1 MNNDDRPRAHRPG
14 NDRIHAFLDGELSP
28 RALAP
33 HERVEVEKMKEA
45 IDDALAPVR
54 ETPAPDVSAA
64 VMSRIERIERER
76 AVPSWTR
83 RLRAAAE
90 RALDWLWTPRPVRVR
105 PAWALA
111 SVAVA
116 GLALG
121 LLTVG
126 QPGSGTA
133 GPAAAADAGTDA
145 EVLWVQFRLE
155 APEASSVELA
165 GTFSDWEPRHELVE
179 TAPGQWTALVPL
191 RPGVH
196 EYSFVVDGDR
206 WIADPHAPRVDDGFG
221 GSNSRIGL
229 LTPENG
235 RSS

>member
-1 MNNDDRPRAHRPG
+1 MEDDRQRAHRPT
-14 NDRIHAFLDGELSP
+14 NERIHAFLDGELSP
-28 RALAP
+28 RALAR
-33 HERVEVEKMKEA
+33 HERVEVERLKEA
-45 IDDALAPVR
+45 IDDALRPLREAPS
-54 ETPAPDVSAA
+54 PDVSAA

-76 AVPSWTR
+76 AVRSWSR
-83 RLRAAAE
+83 RLRAAAR
-90 RALDWLWTPRPVRVR
+90 RAVEWFWTPRPVRVR

-111 SVAVA
+111 SVAVL
-116 GLALG
+116 GLGLG
-121 LLTVG
+121 LLAVG
-126 QPGSGTA
+126 QIGSGTA
-133 GPAAAADAGTDA
+133 AATTANAGTDA
-145 EVLWVQFRLE
+145 QVLWVQFRLE
-155 APEASSVELA
+155 APDARSVELA

-179 TAPGQWTALVPL
+179 TRPGHWTALVPL

-196 EYSFVVDGDR
+196 EYSFVVDGER